1 MELTKHRNFLVLS
14 PVHFLN
20 DLYMNFLPPVLPV
33 ILVSLALTHFQ
44 AGLLVSAV
52 GIVSAVL
59 QPVVGHLA
67 EARGMRK
74 TTMVVGMLILGA
86 GVSLFSLAESFTL
99 LLVTAFLISLGLS
112 TYHPQGLAFLSEQY
126 HKAKGRIIGLHG
138 VSGALGFSLAPIF
151 MAFVESSFGWQ
162 RVFSYAFLPALLAA
176 IFLYRFLTVREVKHP
191 ARNRLTGKVG
201 KGLVL
206 LGISA
211 FIIAFVFRGLITFI
225 PTFYVSFGESLEASN
240 LILFATLI
248 PSIVGAPIGGHL
260 SDRFGR
266 LKVIA
271 LTLVPIGPL
280 LFLFAQTPGSFGPV
294 LLFTIGLF
302 RALNFP
308 VYLAH
313 ASDIASLGE
322 GGSSIGLVL
331 GSVFAA
337 GAISP
342 SVVGYSIDIFGYQT
356 TYQLLA
362 MLALVSAVP
371 VLLALRLR
379 RSNRL
384 SPM

>member
-1 MELTKHRNFLVLS
+1 MELSKHRNLIVLS

-33 ILVSLALTHFQ
+33 ILASLALTHFQ

-67 EARGMRK
+67 EARGVRK
-74 TTMVVGMLILGA
+74 TTMVLGVLILGA
-86 GVSLFSLAESFTL
+86 GVSLFSLSQDFSL
-99 LLVTAFLISLGLS
+99 LLVTALLISLGLS

-126 HKAKGRIIGLHG
+126 HRAKGRIIGFHG
-138 VSGALGFSLAPIF
+138 ISGALGFAIAPIF

-176 IFLYRFLTVREVKHP
+176 VFLSRFLTVREVRDP
-191 ARNRLTGKVG
+191 TRNKLVGKVG
-201 KGLVL
+201 RDLVL

-211 FIIAFVFRGLITFI
+211 FTIAFVFRGIIAFI
-225 PTFYVSFGESLEASN
+225 PTFYVNLGESLEVSN

-248 PSIVGAPIGGHL
+248 PSVVGAPIGGHI

-280 LFLFAQTPGSFGPV
+280 LFLFSQTPGLLGAV

-313 ASDIASLGE
+313 ASDITGLGE
-322 GGSSIGLVL
+322 GGSSIGLVF

-342 SVVGYSIDIFGYQT
+342 SVIGYSIDILGYQT

-362 MLALVSAVP
+362 MLALVSVIP

-384 SPM
+384 TPR